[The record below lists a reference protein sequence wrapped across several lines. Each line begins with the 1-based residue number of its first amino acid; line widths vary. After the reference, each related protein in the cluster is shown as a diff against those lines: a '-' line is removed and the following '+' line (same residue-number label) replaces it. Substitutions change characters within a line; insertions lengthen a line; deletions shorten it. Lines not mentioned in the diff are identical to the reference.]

1 VSYPAINPDD
11 HKEIR
16 MIPKIAPW
24 LMLFSRTALFFTVQS
39 LFAFAF
45 YLAGSASAWEEG
57 ANWWPIAVAAANLVV
72 LALLIR
78 LFKAEGKRYWDIFRF
93 KRQHVKGDLLAV
105 LGVTLL
111 AAPVSYLPNI
121 LLGEWLFGSS
131 EATLDLFI
139 RPLPL
144 WAVNLSVLVFPLS
157 QGVTELPTYF
167 GYVMPRFKAQG
178 MQKWLAISL
187 PAVML
192 GLQHIA
198 VPLLFDIRFITW
210 RALMYIPFAFLLGL
224 AIHWR
229 PRLLPYFVIIHVLMN
244 MSLAPMF
251 LAVAY

>member
-1 VSYPAINPDD
+1 
-11 HKEIR
+11 
-16 MIPKIAPW
+16 MTPKIAPW
-24 LMLFSRTALFFTVQS
+24 LMLVSRLLLFFAAQS
-39 LFAFAF
+39 IFAVGF
-45 YLAGSASAWEEG
+45 YMAGSAAAWEEG

-78 LFKAEGKRYWDIFRF
+78 LFKTEGKRYWDIFRF
-93 KRQHVKGDLLAV
+93 DRRYIKGDLLAL

-144 WAVNLSVLVFPLS
+144 WAVYLSILAFPLT

-187 PAVML
+187 PALML

-198 VPLLFDIRFITW
+198 VPLLFDMRFITW
-210 RALMYIPFAFLLGL
+210 RALMYIPFAFLLGIT
-224 AIHWR
+224 IHWR
-229 PRLLPYFVIIHVLMN
+229 PRLLPYFAIIHVLMN
-244 MSLAPMF
+244 LSLAPMF
-251 LAVAY
+251 LAVAH

>member
-1 VSYPAINPDD
+1 MA
-11 HKEIR
+11 
-16 MIPKIAPW
+16 PKLAPW

-45 YLAGSASAWEEG
+45 YLSGSTSAWEAG
-57 ANWWPIAVAAANLVV
+57 ADWWPIAVAAANLVV

-78 LFKAEGKRYWDIFRF
+78 LFKTEGKRYWDIFRF
-93 KRQHVKGDLLAV
+93 ERQHVKGDLLAV
-105 LGVTLL
+105 LGITLL
-111 AAPVSYLPNI
+111 AAPVSYLPNVM
-121 LLGEWLFGSS
+121 LGTLLFGSP

-144 WAVNLSVLVFPLS
+144 WAVYLSVLVFPLT

-187 PAVML
+187 PALML

-198 VPLLFDIRFITW
+198 VPFLLDMRFITW
-210 RALMYIPFAFLLGL
+210 RALMYIPFAFLLGI

>member
-1 VSYPAINPDD
+1 MA
-11 HKEIR
+11 
-16 MIPKIAPW
+16 PKLAPW
-24 LMLFSRTALFFTVQS
+24 LMLFSRTALFFTVQA

-45 YLAGSASAWEEG
+45 YLSDSASAWEEG

-93 KRQHVKGDLLAV
+93 ERRHIKGDLLAV
-105 LGVTLL
+105 FGVTLL
-111 AAPVSYLPNI
+111 AAPVSYLPNVM
-121 LLGEWLFGSS
+121 LSTLLFGSP

-144 WAVNLSVLVFPLS
+144 WAVYLSILVFPLT
-157 QGVTELPTYF
+157 QGLTELPTYF

-187 PAVML
+187 PALML

-198 VPLLFDIRFITW
+198 VPLLFDMRFITW
-210 RALMYIPFAFLLGL
+210 RALMYIPFAFLLGI

-229 PRLLPYFVIIHVLMN
+229 PRLLPYFAIIHVLMN
-244 MSLAPMF
+244 ISLAPMF
-251 LAVAY
+251 LTVAY

>member
-1 VSYPAINPDD
+1 
-11 HKEIR
+11 
-16 MIPKIAPW
+16 MTPKIAPW
-24 LMLFSRTALFFTVQS
+24 LMLISRLVLFFAAQS
-39 LFAFAF
+39 IFAVGF
-45 YLAGSASAWEEG
+45 YMAGSAAAWEEG

-93 KRQHVKGDLLAV
+93 ERQHVKGDLLAV

-144 WAVNLSVLVFPLS
+144 WAVYLSVLVFPLT

-167 GYVMPRFKAQG
+167 AYVMPRFKAHG

-187 PAVML
+187 PALML

-198 VPLLFDIRFITW
+198 VPLLFDMRFITW
-210 RALMYIPFAFLLGL
+210 RALMYIPFAFLLGI

>member
-1 VSYPAINPDD
+1 MA
-11 HKEIR
+11 
-16 MIPKIAPW
+16 PKIAPW
-24 LMLFSRTALFFTVQS
+24 LMLFSRTALFFTVQA
-39 LFAFAF
+39 LFAFGF
-45 YLAGSASAWEEG
+45 YLSGSASAWEAG
-57 ANWWPIAVAAANLVV
+57 ANWWPIAVASANLVV

-78 LFKAEGKRYWDIFRF
+78 LFKSEGKRYWDIFRF
-93 KRQHVKGDLLAV
+93 ERQHIKGDLLAV
-105 LGVTLL
+105 LGITLL
-111 AAPVSYLPNI
+111 AAPVSYLPNVM
-121 LLGEWLFGSS
+121 LGTLLFGSP

-144 WAVNLSVLVFPLS
+144 WAVYLSVLVFPLT

-187 PAVML
+187 PALML

-198 VPLLFDIRFITW
+198 VPFLLDMRFITW
-210 RALMYIPFAFLLGL
+210 RALMYIPFAFLLGI

-229 PRLLPYFVIIHVLMN
+229 PRLLPYFAIIHVLMN